1 MTWKPRH
8 LTASALLALACL
20 AMISLVLYSCKPEA
34 FMKGSENPTED
45 DIDELMNEELGG
57 EKGKTRLVVSFYKDD
72 TPWVAQALS
81 WVWFA
86 RKTLEKNEPN
96 FQVNVKVDS
105 TEAQQRE
112 TLQSLQWDENVDGVV
127 ILTPSFATGLS
138 DICEKLWL
146 KGVIVT
152 AVSNN
157 ILFPDTLDVYV
168 TGDNVRMGNE
178 SVEAI
183 AKVLGGENAK
193 GKILAFTDLR
203 NSALRS
209 RLANFRDGTRRHPDL
224 ELEVVS
230 WPNEGI
236 NPREAMLH
244 VLEREKTPIDAVWT
258 GWDEILLQALPAYE
272 STNRD
277 DVKIFV
283 GGGGDPRVNRM
294 IQDGHP
300 LVPYNITYPPR
311 MLYEAIM
318 TTAKHIKRAQQ
329 SGIAH
334 ETPEI
339 LILPLTSIT
348 RENAANF
355 LGHSWEF

>member
-1 MTWKPRH
+1 MAWKPGH
-8 LTASALLALACL
+8 LTSSLLLAFAIFTLL
-20 AMISLVLYSCKPEA
+20 PPLLFSCKPRA
-34 FMKGSENPTED
+34 STAPSQAD
-45 DIDELMNEELGG
+45 LDELLSEELDGD
-57 EKGKTRLVVSFYKDD
+57 ENKTRLVVSFYRDD

-86 RKTLEKNEPN
+86 RKTLEKNEPD
-96 FQVNVKVDS
+96 FQINVKVDS
-105 TEAQQRE
+105 TEEQQRE
-112 TLQSLQWDENVDGVV
+112 TLQSILRDENVDGVV
-127 ILTPSFATGLS
+127 ILTPAFATGLS
-138 DICEKLWL
+138 EVCERLWL

-183 AKVLGGENAK
+183 AKVLGGEDAK
-193 GKILAFTDLR
+193 GKVLAFTDLR

-209 RLANFRDGTRRHPDL
+209 RLANFRDGIRRHPDL
-224 ELEVVS
+224 DLEVVS
-230 WPNEGI
+230 WPDEGGT
-236 NPREAMLH
+236 PREAMLR
-244 VLEREKTPIDAVWT
+244 VLERKKTPIDAIYT

-294 IQDGHP
+294 IQAGHP

-334 ETPEI
+334 EIPEI
-339 LILPLTSIT
+339 IILPLTSIT

>member
-1 MTWKPRH
+1 MTWTPRH
-8 LTASALLALACL
+8 PTTSLLLACAIFALLSPVLCSCRPRAPQNSSTVPSQTDLDE
-20 AMISLVLYSCKPEA
+20 SL
-34 FMKGSENPTED
+34 
-45 DIDELMNEELGG
+45 NEELGG
-57 EKGKTRLVVSFYKDD
+57 GKNKTHLVVSFYKDD

-86 RKTLEKNEPN
+86 RRTLEKNEPD
-96 FQVNVKVDS
+96 FQIQVKVDS
-105 TEAQQRE
+105 NETQQRA
-112 TLQSLQWDENVDGVV
+112 SLLSLLWDEDVDGVV
-127 ILTPSFATGLS
+127 ILTPAFATGLS
-138 DICEKLWL
+138 DICEKLWR
-146 KGVIVT
+146 KGLIVS

-183 AKVLGGENAK
+183 ANVLGGENAK
-193 GKILAFTDLR
+193 GQVLAFTDLR

-209 RLANFRDGTRRHPDL
+209 RIANFRDSIRRYPDL
-224 ELEVVS
+224 NLEILS
-230 WPNEGI
+230 WPDEGST
-236 NPREAMLH
+236 PREAMLRI
-244 VLEREKTPIDAVWT
+244 LERRKTPIDAIYT

-272 STNRD
+272 STGRN

-294 IQDGHP
+294 IQAGHP

-318 TTAKHIKRAQQ
+318 ATAKHIRRAQQ

-355 LGHSWEF
+355 LEHSWEF

>member
-1 MTWKPRH
+1 MTWKPGH
-8 LTASALLALACL
+8 LTSSLLLACAFFALLPPLL
-20 AMISLVLYSCKPEA
+20 FSCKPR
-34 FMKGSENPTED
+34 GSTAPSQAD
-45 DIDELMNEELGG
+45 LEELLSEELDGD
-57 EKGKTRLVVSFYKDD
+57 ENKTRLVVSFYRDD

-86 RKTLEKNEPN
+86 RKTLEKNEPD
-96 FQVNVKVDS
+96 FQINVKVDS
-105 TEAQQRE
+105 TEEQQRE
-112 TLQSLQWDENVDGVV
+112 TLQSLLRNENVDGVV
-127 ILTPSFATGLS
+127 ILTPAFATGLS
-138 DICEKLWL
+138 EVCERLWL

-183 AKVLGGENAK
+183 AKVLGGEDAK
-193 GKILAFTDLR
+193 GKVLAFTDLR

-209 RLANFRDGTRRHPDL
+209 RLANFRDGIRRHPDL
-224 ELEVVS
+224 DLEVIS
-230 WPNEGI
+230 WPDEGGT
-236 NPREAMLH
+236 PREAMLR
-244 VLEREKTPIDAVWT
+244 VLERRQTPIDAIYT

-294 IQDGHP
+294 IQAGHP